1 MKQVNPAD
9 LLFLDECGVNLA
21 MTALYAWAQRGER
34 AVGSA
39 PKNWGDNITLAGVL
53 GLEGIVAP
61 LMLRGSMDGEA
72 FVGYIEQ
79 FVAPALRPGHVLL
92 MDNLNVHKS
101 VAVREAIEARGAKL
115 IFLPPYSPDL
125 SPIERAWSKIKTL
138 VRKAAAR
145 GWDEMVDVVADAMR
159 AVCSADAL
167 GWFRYSGYTI
177 QPT

>member
-1 MKQVNPAD
+1 MKHVNPAD
-9 LLFLDECGVNLA
+9 VLFLDECGVNLA
-21 MTALYAWAQRGER
+21 MTAVYAWAPRGER

-39 PKNWGDNITLAGVL
+39 PKNWGDNITLAAAL

-72 FVGYIEQ
+72 FSGYIEQ
-79 FVAPALRPGHVLL
+79 FVAPALRPGQVLL

-115 IFLPPYSPDL
+115 VFLPPYSPDM

-145 GWDEMVDVVADAMR
+145 GWDGMVDVVAAAMR
-159 AVCSADAL
+159 AVCPADAV
-167 GWFRYSGYTI
+167 GWFHHSGYTV

>member
-1 MKQVNPAD
+1 MQVNPAD

-21 MTALYAWAQRGER
+21 MTALYAWAPKGER

-39 PKNWGDNITLAGVL
+39 PKNWGDNITLAAAL

-61 LMLRGSMDGEA
+61 LVLRGSMNGEA
-72 FVGYIEQ
+72 FAGYIEQ
-79 FVAPALRPGHVLL
+79 FVAPALRPGQVLL
-92 MDNLNVHKS
+92 MDNLSVHKS

-115 IFLPPYSPDL
+115 VFLPPYSPDL

-145 GWDEMVDVVADAMR
+145 GWDAMVDAVAVAMR
-159 AVCSADAL
+159 AVCPKDAA
-167 GWFRYSGYTI
+167 GWFRHSGYSVQLT
-177 QPT
+177 